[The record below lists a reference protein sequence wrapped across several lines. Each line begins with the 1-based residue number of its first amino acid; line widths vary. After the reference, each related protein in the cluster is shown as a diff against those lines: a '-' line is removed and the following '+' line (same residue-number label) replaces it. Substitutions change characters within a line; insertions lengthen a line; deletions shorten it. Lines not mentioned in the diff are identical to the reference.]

1 MFQTGLVGLRGN
13 NMEDN
18 AFTNHL
24 CNQVDAACKNIMD
37 EYKRVV
43 RLNIQL
49 QKENTALKSEYYKD
63 EELANMKKKLDK
75 IFRNND
81 FILTDKASEIKNK
94 FMEEHCKNCSDYKRS
109 DSVEY
114 IYTSTHIVSMVE
126 LKCSCGKKVE
136 LMII

>member
-1 MFQTGLVGLRGN
+1 
-13 NMEDN
+13 MEDN

-24 CNQVDAACKNIMD
+24 CNQVDVACKNIMD

-49 QKENTALKSEYYKD
+49 QKENTELKSEYYKD

-75 IFRNND
+75 IYRNND
-81 FILTDKASEIKNK
+81 FVLTTKASEIKNK
-94 FMEEHCKNCSDYKRS
+94 FMGEHCKNCPDYKRS
-109 DSVEY
+109 DSIEY
-114 IYTSTHIVSMVE
+114 IYTSTHIVDIVE

-136 LMII
+136 LMTI

>member
-1 MFQTGLVGLRGN
+1 
-13 NMEDN
+13 MEDN

-24 CNQVDAACKNIMD
+24 CNQVDTACKNIMD

-49 QKENTALKSEYYKD
+49 QKENTELKSEHYKD
-63 EELANMKKKLDK
+63 EELANMKKRLDK

-94 FMEEHCKNCSDYKRS
+94 FMEEHCKNCPDYKRG

-114 IYTSTHIVSMVE
+114 IYTSTYIVDIVE

-136 LMII
+136 LMTI